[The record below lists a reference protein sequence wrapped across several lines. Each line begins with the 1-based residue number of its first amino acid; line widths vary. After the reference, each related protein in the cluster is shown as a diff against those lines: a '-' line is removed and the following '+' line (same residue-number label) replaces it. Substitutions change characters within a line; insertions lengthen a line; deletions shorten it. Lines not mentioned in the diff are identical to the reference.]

1 MARSIL
7 SMADPQ
13 RGAAILTS
21 AGGIVAGAG
30 LGALLPAPW
39 GLPVGLAVLGGA
51 ALGAL
56 LALDRRRAADAEA
69 LARNVGELNVR
80 LAATRVKLDGLQ
92 SRVDSEPLREADLAP
107 TRQSLAELTAEVG
120 ILGGLL
126 RDVATTVADHDER
139 LEKPEALP
147 PPPAVND
154 AAPAAEARV
163 APPALEARPAALV
176 DAELRRRDEARLALI
191 LDAFS
196 GGGLDIHL
204 QPIAALPQRR
214 TVGYEVL
221 ARLRL
226 ADGSLL
232 TPAEFLGPLER
243 AGQGAALDA
252 QVLTRALAVAGHLNG
267 RASDHFLCVNLSAA
281 TWGEARAVQSIS
293 RILETYRTQAARLV
307 IEMPQRVHRSLDPT
321 RLGLVGAMAARGVRF
336 AMDQVSD
343 LRLDPA
349 ALADRGFRYVKTPA
363 SLLEALAERPS
374 GLDIDAADMA
384 QLLRRAGVEM
394 IGERAETDRQIA
406 DLMDLDIRL
415 AQGFAI
421 SEPRPVRPEAFQPAQ
436 ASAAAEPAPQGEAKA
451 LVEQAPRRAPDRSS
465 PERAPPIPRELVP
478 ERVPFRATLR
488 RA

>member
-154 AAPAAEARV
+154 AAPAPAA
-163 APPALEARPAALV
+163 PALEARPAALV

-221 ARLRL
+221 ARLKL

-307 IEMPQRVHRSLDPT
+307 IEMPQRVHRSLDPA

-343 LRLDPA
+343 LRLDPT

-363 SLLEALAERPS
+363 ALLEALAERRS
-374 GLDIDAADMA
+374 SQDLAGLDIDAADMA

-436 ASAAAEPAPQGEAKA
+436 ASVAEPAPQGEAKA